1 MAQLSSDGASDTSRG
16 QASHRPALRP
26 GDAQPG
32 AKLTRNREEGKE
44 GSRETLG
51 PDGFPVSE
59 TRPAEQSASSGL
71 ITNRPSSKTNTGGE
85 DWFEVS
91 LYLTHRDFYGL
102 SKLLNAAREAAEDNR
117 EGEDVVAFAGVQFLV
132 RPSGANAGAA
142 HKRVHFRW
150 QLQCENGLL
159 IQLMNRAQ
167 PHRTMPNGNLRI
179 TSVLLMQFGAE
190 YLWRYSLSLL
200 EAMGCYVVRN
210 KLSRVD
216 ACVDIPEMKI
226 TDLTDPYIAGHYVTR
241 ARAGS
246 TYDYEDHIVES
257 CSAVHS
263 FGRAPTGF
271 VVGQRNL
278 KVRVYDK
285 CRESNLVPEKI
296 AAVVAYR
303 WGYWTATATRIEF
316 QIGRQVLKQ
325 LGIDT
330 VADWFAKRA
339 AVCEYLCADWFRLT
353 SGPVDRNHADR
364 SETLPE
370 WLAVQ
375 SAFAEW
381 TGRSTQVCLEP
392 LPSEEFLP
400 SNLIQQAIGLLV
412 SYCARTGR
420 RPNSNSEFLET
431 ARKKITELIV
441 TRDLSSE
448 VYRKALELG
457 LVPTAFKEFE
467 SPS

>member
-1 MAQLSSDGASDTSRG
+1 MADFISDGSDPSPGR
-16 QASHRPALRP
+16 ASHRAAPSP
-26 GDAQPG
+26 GEAQPAEG
-32 AKLTRNREEGKE
+32 APRHREEGEE

-51 PDGFPVSE
+51 PDGFPVLENQS
-59 TRPAEQSASSGL
+59 AEQSDSSDGL
-71 ITNRPSSKTNTGGE
+71 ITNRPPSKTNSGGE

-91 LYLTHRDFYGL
+91 LYLAHRDFDGL
-102 SKLLNAAREAAEDNR
+102 SKRLNAAREAAEEGR
-117 EGEDVVAFAGVQFLV
+117 EGKDVVSFEGVQFLV
-132 RPSGANAGAA
+132 RPSGASAGTA
-142 HKRVHFRW
+142 HKRIHFRW

-159 IQLMNRAQ
+159 IQLMNREH

-190 YLWRYSLSLL
+190 FMWRHALALL
-200 EAMGCYVVRN
+200 EAMGCHVVRN

-216 ACVDIPEMKI
+216 PCVDIAGMKI
-226 TDLTDPYIAGHYVTR
+226 TAITDPYVAGHYVTR
-241 ARAGS
+241 ARASS
-246 TYDYEDHIVES
+246 TFEYEDHVVQS
-257 CSAVHS
+257 CSAVYS

-271 VVGQRNL
+271 VVGQGSL

-303 WGYWTATATRIEF
+303 WGYWTANASRVEF
-316 QIGRQVLKQ
+316 QVRRETLKDF
-325 LGIDT
+325 GIDT

-353 SGPVDRNHADR
+353 SGPVDRSHADR
-364 SETLPE
+364 SDTLPE
-370 WLAVQ
+370 WLVVQ
-375 SAFAEW
+375 QAFADW
-381 TGRSTQVCLEP
+381 TGKPVCVHLEP
-392 LPSEEFLP
+392 LPPEEFLAI
-400 SNLIQQAIGLLV
+400 NLLQQAIGLLV
-412 SYCARTGR
+412 SYFARTGR
-420 RPNSNSEFLET
+420 RPNSNSEFLDAAVKKFT
-431 ARKKITELIV
+431 QLTDARNLAA
-441 TRDLSSE
+441 E